1 MIVRVDFGKYWTRD
15 MNESAKS
22 KLVEDSRI
30 ALVGAAL
37 AVTAWGSSGVI
48 VKYISVSST
57 EIAVYRFTFYAVL
70 MVLFLKV
77 RGTPLTFKALRTSL
91 WGGIALGLNVA
102 FFFESIKRTT
112 VVNATIIGSLQP
124 VLISIYSFRAFG
136 EKVRRKDVIVGFIAL
151 LGTFGVV
158 AGSSGTAEWDITG
171 DFLAAAA
178 LFTWTAYFIVSKKT
192 QDLVTPLEFTAA
204 SGVITGVLNFGI
216 ALIFGISFTVP
227 SNKDIFWI
235 IVLATV
241 AGLIGHSL
249 MNWSL
254 VRIPLWVGSTLT
266 LFVPV
271 VSSFLAWIFLDESLN
286 YIQIL
291 STFVVVISLAII
303 MVDQD

>member
-1 MIVRVDFGKYWTRD
+1 MS
-15 MNESAKS
+15 ESNKAE
-22 KLVEDSRI
+22 LVGDSRL
-30 ALVGAAL
+30 ALIGAAL

-70 MVLFLKV
+70 MVLFLKG
-77 RGTPLTFKALRTSL
+77 RGTPLTLKALRTSL

-102 FFFESIKRTT
+102 FFFESLKRTT

-124 VLISIYSFRAFG
+124 VLISIYSFKAFG
-136 EKVRRKDVIVGFIAL
+136 ERIRRKDIL
-151 LGTFGVV
+151 LGLLALIGAFGVV
-158 AGSSGTAEWDITG
+158 AGSCGTTEWDITG
-171 DFLAAAA
+171 DLFAFAA
-178 LFTWTAYFIVSKKT
+178 LFTWSAYFVVSKRT
-192 QDLVTPLEFTAA
+192 QELVTPLEFTAA

-216 ALIFGISFTVP
+216 ALVFGISFTVP

-235 IVLATV
+235 IILSTV

-271 VSSFLAWIFLDESLN
+271 VSAFLAWVFLNESLN
-286 YIQIL
+286 FIQIL
-291 STFVVVISLAII
+291 STLVVVLSLGII
-303 MVDQD
+303 LVDQD

>member
-1 MIVRVDFGKYWTRD
+1 MSKP
-15 MNESAKS
+15 EKS
-22 KLVEDSRI
+22 RILNDSRI
-30 ALVGAAL
+30 ALIGAGL

-48 VKYISVSST
+48 VKYITVSST
-57 EIAVYRFTFYAVL
+57 EIAVYRFTFYAII
-70 MVLFLKV
+70 MMLFLKV

-91 WGGIALGLNVA
+91 WGGISLGLNVA
-102 FFFESIKRTT
+102 FFFESLKRTT

-124 VLISIYSFRAFG
+124 VLISIYSYKTFG
-136 EKVRRKDVIVGFIAL
+136 EKVRRKDVVVGFIAL

-171 DFLAAAA
+171 DLLAVAA
-178 LFTWTAYFIVSKKT
+178 LFTWSAYFVVSKKT

-216 ALIFGISFTVP
+216 ALIFGISFTIP

-271 VSSFLAWIFLDESLN
+271 VSSFLAWVFLGESLN
-286 YIQIL
+286 LIQIL
-291 STFVVVISLAII
+291 ATFVVVFSLGII

>member
-1 MIVRVDFGKYWTRD
+1 MSKP
-15 MNESAKS
+15 EKS
-22 KLVEDSRI
+22 RILNDSRI
-30 ALVGAAL
+30 ALIGAGL

-48 VKYISVSST
+48 VKYITVSST
-57 EIAVYRFTFYAVL
+57 EIAVYRFTFYAII
-70 MVLFLKV
+70 MMLFLKV
-77 RGTPLTFKALRTSL
+77 RGTPLTFKALRASL
-91 WGGIALGLNVA
+91 WGGISLGLNVA
-102 FFFESIKRTT
+102 FFFESLKRTT

-124 VLISIYSFRAFG
+124 VLISIYSYKTFG
-136 EKVRRKDVIVGFIAL
+136 EKVRSKDVVVGFIAL

-171 DFLAAAA
+171 DLLAVAA
-178 LFTWTAYFIVSKKT
+178 LFTWSAYFVVSKKT

-216 ALIFGISFTVP
+216 ALIFGISFTIP

-271 VSSFLAWIFLDESLN
+271 VSSFLAWVFLGESLN
-286 YIQIL
+286 LIQIL
-291 STFVVVISLAII
+291 ATFVVVFSLGII

>member
-1 MIVRVDFGKYWTRD
+1 
-15 MNESAKS
+15 
-22 KLVEDSRI
+22 
-30 ALVGAAL
+30 
-37 AVTAWGSSGVI
+37 
-48 VKYISVSST
+48 VKYITVSST
-57 EIAVYRFTFYAVL
+57 EIAVYRFTFYAFI

-77 RGTPLTFKALRTSL
+77 RGTPLTFKALRTSI
-91 WGGIALGLNVA
+91 WGGISLGLNVA
-102 FFFESIKRTT
+102 FFFESLKRTT

-124 VLISIYSFRAFG
+124 VLISIYSYKTFG
-136 EKVRRKDVIVGFIAL
+136 EKVRRKDIIVGFIAL

-171 DFLAAAA
+171 DLLAVAA
-178 LFTWTAYFIVSKKT
+178 LFTWSAYFVVSKKT

-216 ALIFGISFTVP
+216 ALIFGISFTIP

-271 VSSFLAWIFLDESLN
+271 VSSFLAWVFLDESLN
-286 YIQIL
+286 LIQIL
-291 STFVVVISLAII
+291 ATFVVVFSLGVI

>member
-1 MIVRVDFGKYWTRD
+1 MSKP
-15 MNESAKS
+15 EKS
-22 KLVEDSRI
+22 RILNDSRI
-30 ALVGAAL
+30 ALIGAGL

-48 VKYISVSST
+48 VKYITVSST
-57 EIAVYRFTFYAVL
+57 EIAVYRFTFYAII
-70 MVLFLKV
+70 MMLFLKV

-91 WGGIALGLNVA
+91 WGGISLGLNVA
-102 FFFESIKRTT
+102 FFFESLKRTT

-124 VLISIYSFRAFG
+124 VLISIYSYKTFG
-136 EKVRRKDVIVGFIAL
+136 EKVRRKDVVVGFIAL

-171 DFLAAAA
+171 DLLAVAA
-178 LFTWTAYFIVSKKT
+178 LFTWSAYFVVSKKT

-216 ALIFGISFTVP
+216 ALIFGISFTIP

-254 VRIPLWVGSTLT
+254 VRIPLWGGSTLT

-271 VSSFLAWIFLDESLN
+271 VSSFLAWVFLGESLN
-286 YIQIL
+286 LIQIL
-291 STFVVVISLAII
+291 ATFVVVFSLGII

>member
-1 MIVRVDFGKYWTRD
+1 MSKTEKSRVI
-15 MNESAKS
+15 S
-22 KLVEDSRI
+22 DSRI
-30 ALVGAAL
+30 ALIGAGL

-48 VKYISVSST
+48 VKYITVSST
-57 EIAVYRFTFYAVL
+57 EIAVYRFTFYAII

-91 WGGIALGLNVA
+91 WGGISLGLNVA
-102 FFFESIKRTT
+102 FFFESLKRTT

-124 VLISIYSFRAFG
+124 VLISIYSYKTFG
-136 EKVRRKDVIVGFIAL
+136 EKVRRKDIIVGFIAL

-171 DFLAAAA
+171 DLLAVAA
-178 LFTWTAYFIVSKKT
+178 LFTWSAYFVVSKKT

-204 SGVITGVLNFGI
+204 SGVITGFLNFGI
-216 ALIFGISFTVP
+216 ALIFGISFTIP

-271 VSSFLAWIFLDESLN
+271 VSSFLAWVFLDESLN
-286 YIQIL
+286 LIQIL
-291 STFVVVISLAII
+291 ATFVVVFSLGVI

>member
-1 MIVRVDFGKYWTRD
+1 MSKTEKSRVI
-15 MNESAKS
+15 S
-22 KLVEDSRI
+22 DSRI
-30 ALVGAAL
+30 ALIGAGL

-48 VKYISVSST
+48 VKYITVSST
-57 EIAVYRFTFYAVL
+57 EIAVYRFTFYAFI

-77 RGTPLTFKALRTSL
+77 RGTPLTFKALRTSI
-91 WGGIALGLNVA
+91 WGGISLGLNVA
-102 FFFESIKRTT
+102 FFFESLKRTT

-124 VLISIYSFRAFG
+124 VLISIYSYKTFG
-136 EKVRRKDVIVGFIAL
+136 EKVRRKDIIVGFIAL

-171 DFLAAAA
+171 DLLAVAA
-178 LFTWTAYFIVSKKT
+178 LFTWSAYFVVSKKT

-216 ALIFGISFTVP
+216 ALIFGISFTIP

-271 VSSFLAWIFLDESLN
+271 VSSFLAWVFLDESLN
-286 YIQIL
+286 LIQIL
-291 STFVVVISLAII
+291 ATFVVVFSLGVI

>member
-1 MIVRVDFGKYWTRD
+1 MSKTEKSRVI
-15 MNESAKS
+15 S
-22 KLVEDSRI
+22 DSRI
-30 ALVGAAL
+30 ALIGAGL

-48 VKYISVSST
+48 VKYITVSST
-57 EIAVYRFTFYAVL
+57 EIAVYRFTFYAII

-91 WGGIALGLNVA
+91 WGGISLGLNVA
-102 FFFESIKRTT
+102 FFFESLKRTT

-124 VLISIYSFRAFG
+124 VLISIYSYKTFG
-136 EKVRRKDVIVGFIAL
+136 EKVRRKDIIVGFIAL

-171 DFLAAAA
+171 DLLAVAA
-178 LFTWTAYFIVSKKT
+178 LFTWSAYFVVSKKT

-216 ALIFGISFTVP
+216 ALIFGISFTIP

-271 VSSFLAWIFLDESLN
+271 VSSFLAWVFLGESLN
-286 YIQIL
+286 LIQIL
-291 STFVVVISLAII
+291 ATFVVVFSLGVI

>member
-1 MIVRVDFGKYWTRD
+1 MSKP
-15 MNESAKS
+15 EKS
-22 KLVEDSRI
+22 RILNDSRI
-30 ALVGAAL
+30 ALIGAGL

-48 VKYISVSST
+48 VKYITVSST
-57 EIAVYRFTFYAVL
+57 EIAVYRFTFYAII
-70 MVLFLKV
+70 MMLFLKV

-91 WGGIALGLNVA
+91 WGGISLGLNVA
-102 FFFESIKRTT
+102 FFFESLKRTT

-124 VLISIYSFRAFG
+124 VLISIYSYKTFG
-136 EKVRRKDVIVGFIAL
+136 EKVRRKDVVVGFIAL

-171 DFLAAAA
+171 DLLAVAA
-178 LFTWTAYFIVSKKT
+178 LFTWSAYFIVSKKT

-216 ALIFGISFTVP
+216 ALIFGISFTIP

-271 VSSFLAWIFLDESLN
+271 VSSFLAWVFLGESLN
-286 YIQIL
+286 LIQIL
-291 STFVVVISLAII
+291 ATFVVVFSLGII

>member
-1 MIVRVDFGKYWTRD
+1 MS
-15 MNESAKS
+15 ESNKAE
-22 KLVEDSRI
+22 LVGDSRL
-30 ALVGAAL
+30 ALIGAAL

-70 MVLFLKV
+70 MVLFLKG
-77 RGTPLTFKALRTSL
+77 RGTPLTLKALRTSL

-102 FFFESIKRTT
+102 FFFESLKRTT

-124 VLISIYSFRAFG
+124 VLISIYSFKAFG
-136 EKVRRKDVIVGFIAL
+136 ERIRRKDIL
-151 LGTFGVV
+151 LGLLALIGAFGVV
-158 AGSSGTAEWDITG
+158 AGSSGTTEWDITG
-171 DFLAAAA
+171 DLFAFAA
-178 LFTWTAYFIVSKKT
+178 LFTWSAYFVVSKRT
-192 QDLVTPLEFTAA
+192 QELVTPLEFTAA

-216 ALIFGISFTVP
+216 ALVFGISFTVP

-235 IVLATV
+235 IILATV

-271 VSSFLAWIFLDESLN
+271 VSAFLAWVFLNESLN
-286 YIQIL
+286 FIQIL
-291 STFVVVISLAII
+291 STLVVVLSLGMIL
-303 MVDQD
+303 VDQD

>member
-1 MIVRVDFGKYWTRD
+1 MSKT
-15 MNESAKS
+15 EKS
-22 KLVEDSRI
+22 KVISDSRI
-30 ALVGAAL
+30 ALIGAGL

-48 VKYISVSST
+48 VKYITVSST
-57 EIAVYRFTFYAVL
+57 EIAVYRFTFYAII

-91 WGGIALGLNVA
+91 WGGISLGLNVA
-102 FFFESIKRTT
+102 FFFESLKRTT

-124 VLISIYSFRAFG
+124 VLISIYSYKTFG
-136 EKVRRKDVIVGFIAL
+136 EKVRRKDIIVGFIAL

-171 DFLAAAA
+171 DLLAVAA
-178 LFTWTAYFIVSKKT
+178 LFTWSAYFVVSKKT

-204 SGVITGVLNFGI
+204 SGVITGFLNFGI
-216 ALIFGISFTVP
+216 ALIFGISFTIP

-271 VSSFLAWIFLDESLN
+271 VSSFLAWVFLDESLN
-286 YIQIL
+286 LIQIL
-291 STFVVVISLAII
+291 ATFVVVFSLGVI

>member
-1 MIVRVDFGKYWTRD
+1 MS
-15 MNESAKS
+15 EPEKS
-22 KLVEDSRI
+22 KIVNDSKI
-30 ALVGAAL
+30 ALIGAAL

-48 VKYISVSST
+48 VKYITVSST
-57 EIAVYRFTFYAVL
+57 EIAVYRFTFYAIL
-70 MVLFLKV
+70 MMLFLKV

-102 FFFESIKRTT
+102 FFFESLKRTT

-124 VLISIYSFRAFG
+124 VLISIYSYRTFG
-136 EKVRRKDVIVGFIAL
+136 EKIRRKDVIVGIIAL

-171 DFLAAAA
+171 DLLAVAA
-178 LFTWTAYFIVSKKT
+178 LFTWAAYFIVSKKT

-216 ALIFGISFTVP
+216 ALIFGVSFTIP

-254 VRIPLWVGSTLT
+254 VRIPLWVGSSLN
-266 LFVPV
+266 LFIPV
-271 VSSFLAWIFLDESLN
+271 VSAFLAWMFLDESLN
-286 YIQIL
+286 FIQIL
-291 STFVVVISLAII
+291 STFVVVSSLGVI

>member
-1 MIVRVDFGKYWTRD
+1 MSKTEKSRVI
-15 MNESAKS
+15 S
-22 KLVEDSRI
+22 DSRI
-30 ALVGAAL
+30 ALIGAGL

-48 VKYISVSST
+48 VKYITVSST
-57 EIAVYRFTFYAVL
+57 EIAVYRFTFYAFI

-91 WGGIALGLNVA
+91 WGGISLGLNVA
-102 FFFESIKRTT
+102 FFFESLKRTT

-124 VLISIYSFRAFG
+124 VLISIYSYKTFG
-136 EKVRRKDVIVGFIAL
+136 EKVRRKDIIVGFIAL

-171 DFLAAAA
+171 DLLAVAA
-178 LFTWTAYFIVSKKT
+178 LFTWSAYFVVSKKT

-216 ALIFGISFTVP
+216 ALIFGISFTIP

-271 VSSFLAWIFLDESLN
+271 VSSFLAWVFLDESLN
-286 YIQIL
+286 LIQIL
-291 STFVVVISLAII
+291 ATFVVVFSLGVI

>member
-1 MIVRVDFGKYWTRD
+1 MSKP
-15 MNESAKS
+15 EKS
-22 KLVEDSRI
+22 RILNDSRI
-30 ALVGAAL
+30 ALIGAGL

-48 VKYISVSST
+48 VKYITVSST
-57 EIAVYRFTFYAVL
+57 EIAVYRFTFYAII
-70 MVLFLKV
+70 MMLFLKV

-91 WGGIALGLNVA
+91 WGGISLGLNVA
-102 FFFESIKRTT
+102 FFFESLKRTT

-124 VLISIYSFRAFG
+124 VLISIYSYKTFG
-136 EKVRRKDVIVGFIAL
+136 EKVRSKDVVVGFIAL

-171 DFLAAAA
+171 DLLAVAA
-178 LFTWTAYFIVSKKT
+178 LFTWSAYFVVSKKT

-216 ALIFGISFTVP
+216 ALIFGISFTIP

-271 VSSFLAWIFLDESLN
+271 VSSFLAWVFLGESLN
-286 YIQIL
+286 LIQIL
-291 STFVVVISLAII
+291 ATFVVVFSLGII

>member
-1 MIVRVDFGKYWTRD
+1 MS
-15 MNESAKS
+15 EPEKS
-22 KLVEDSRI
+22 KIANDSKI
-30 ALVGAAL
+30 ALIGAAL

-48 VKYISVSST
+48 VKYITVSST
-57 EIAVYRFTFYAVL
+57 EIAVYRFTFYAIL
-70 MVLFLKV
+70 MMLFLKV

-102 FFFESIKRTT
+102 FFFESLKRTT

-124 VLISIYSFRAFG
+124 VLISIYSYRTFG
-136 EKVRRKDVIVGFIAL
+136 EKIRRKDVIVGIIAL

-171 DFLAAAA
+171 DLLAVAA
-178 LFTWTAYFIVSKKT
+178 LFTWAAYFIVSKKT

-216 ALIFGISFTVP
+216 ALIFGVSFTIP

-254 VRIPLWVGSTLT
+254 VRIPLWVGSSLN
-266 LFVPV
+266 LFIPV
-271 VSSFLAWIFLDESLN
+271 VSAFLAWMFLDESLN
-286 YIQIL
+286 FIQIL
-291 STFVVVISLAII
+291 STFVVVSSLGVI

>member
-1 MIVRVDFGKYWTRD
+1 MSKP
-15 MNESAKS
+15 EKS
-22 KLVEDSRI
+22 RILNDSRI
-30 ALVGAAL
+30 ALIGAGL

-48 VKYISVSST
+48 VKYITVSST
-57 EIAVYRFTFYAVL
+57 EIAVYRFTFYAII
-70 MVLFLKV
+70 MMLFLKV

-91 WGGIALGLNVA
+91 WGGISLGLNVA
-102 FFFESIKRTT
+102 FFFESLKRTT

-124 VLISIYSFRAFG
+124 VLISIYSYKNFG
-136 EKVRRKDVIVGFIAL
+136 EKVRRKVVVVGFIAL
-151 LGTFGVV
+151 LRTFGVV

-171 DFLAAAA
+171 DLLAVAA
-178 LFTWTAYFIVSKKT
+178 LFTWSAYFVVSKKT

-216 ALIFGISFTVP
+216 ALIFGISFTIP

-271 VSSFLAWIFLDESLN
+271 VSSFLAWVFLGESLN
-286 YIQIL
+286 LIQIL
-291 STFVVVISLAII
+291 ATFVVVFSLGII

>member
-1 MIVRVDFGKYWTRD
+1 MSKP
-15 MNESAKS
+15 EKS
-22 KLVEDSRI
+22 RILNDSRI
-30 ALVGAAL
+30 ALIGAGL

-48 VKYISVSST
+48 VKYITVSST
-57 EIAVYRFTFYAVL
+57 EIAVYRFTFYAII
-70 MVLFLKV
+70 MMLFLKV

-91 WGGIALGLNVA
+91 WGGISLGLNVA
-102 FFFESIKRTT
+102 FFFESLKRTT

-124 VLISIYSFRAFG
+124 VLISIYSYKTFG
-136 EKVRRKDVIVGFIAL
+136 EKVRSKDVVVGFIAL
-151 LGTFGVV
+151 LGTFGVI

-171 DFLAAAA
+171 DLLAVAA
-178 LFTWTAYFIVSKKT
+178 LFTWSAYFIVSKKT

-216 ALIFGISFTVP
+216 ALIFGISFTIP

-271 VSSFLAWIFLDESLN
+271 VSSFLAWVFLGESLN
-286 YIQIL
+286 LIQIL
-291 STFVVVISLAII
+291 ATFVVVFSLGII

>member
-1 MIVRVDFGKYWTRD
+1 MSKTEKSRVI
-15 MNESAKS
+15 S
-22 KLVEDSRI
+22 DSRI
-30 ALVGAAL
+30 ALIGAGL

-48 VKYISVSST
+48 VKYITVSST
-57 EIAVYRFTFYAVL
+57 EIAVYRFTFYAII

-77 RGTPLTFKALRTSL
+77 RGTPLTFKALRTSI
-91 WGGIALGLNVA
+91 WGGISLGLNVA
-102 FFFESIKRTT
+102 FFFESLKRTT

-124 VLISIYSFRAFG
+124 VLISIYSYKTFG
-136 EKVRRKDVIVGFIAL
+136 EKVRRKDIIVGFIAL

-171 DFLAAAA
+171 DLLAVAA
-178 LFTWTAYFIVSKKT
+178 LFTWSAYFVVSKKT

-204 SGVITGVLNFGI
+204 SGVITGFLNFGI
-216 ALIFGISFTVP
+216 ALIFGISFTIP

-271 VSSFLAWIFLDESLN
+271 VSSFLAWVFLDESLN
-286 YIQIL
+286 LIQIL
-291 STFVVVISLAII
+291 ATFVVVFSLGVI

>member
-1 MIVRVDFGKYWTRD
+1 MSKP
-15 MNESAKS
+15 EKS
-22 KLVEDSRI
+22 QILNDSRL
-30 ALVGAAL
+30 ALIGAGL

-48 VKYISVSST
+48 VKYITVSST
-57 EIAVYRFTFYAVL
+57 EIAVYRFTFYAII
-70 MVLFLKV
+70 MMLFLKV

-91 WGGIALGLNVA
+91 WGGISLGLNVA
-102 FFFESIKRTT
+102 FFFESLKRTT

-124 VLISIYSFRAFG
+124 VLISIYSYKTFR
-136 EKVRRKDVIVGFIAL
+136 EKVRRKDIVVGFIAL

-171 DFLAAAA
+171 DLLAVAA
-178 LFTWTAYFIVSKKT
+178 LFTWSAYFVVSKKT

-216 ALIFGISFTVP
+216 ALIFGISFTIP

-271 VSSFLAWIFLDESLN
+271 VSSFLAWVFLGESLN
-286 YIQIL
+286 LIQIL
-291 STFVVVISLAII
+291 ATFVVVFSLGII